1 MARTQW
7 PPILP
12 SQFKV
17 GQIVTITI
25 KDVAK
30 VDKEIAQMFL
40 KYNISRSDF
49 AE

>member
-7 PPILP
+7 PPIIP
-12 SQFKV
+12 SSFRVAQV
-17 GQIVTITI
+17 VTITI

-40 KYNISRSDF
+40 RYNVSRTDF
-49 AE
+49 AD